1 MPDHRHKL
9 PKETANR
16 HFPEW
21 DHGGKGSHARRYNLA
36 SNAAY
41 QAGWDNIFGKDKH
54 HGNNSGK

>member
-21 DHGGKGSHARRYNLA
+21 DHGGKGSHARRYNPA

-41 QAGWDNIFGKDKH
+41 QSNYDRIFRKGKNK
-54 HGNNSGK
+54 